1 MNVDK
6 STIKSKYYNV
16 YCLGFFFKFDNIQ
29 PKDMLKSVWKG
40 RLGDS

>member
-1 MNVDK
+1 MYIVWN
-6 STIKSKYYNV
+6 
-16 YCLGFFFKFDNIQ
+16 FFFKFDNIQ